1 MHSQTQSQM
10 QSFNIKQ
17 LTKQLNQAR
26 ASAILINYPAVTA
39 TTATIPSSYFVPTVS
54 TGCSVSTVLSCCAGS
69 IPLRDL
75 LDSYSDQLLLTD
87 CHRPSA
93 ATEISTTK
101 SSAARCPTAY

>member
-10 QSFNIKQ
+10 QSFDIKQ

-26 ASAILINYPAVTA
+26 ASAILINCPTITA
-39 TTATIPSSYFVPTVS
+39 ATATIPSSYFVPAVL
-54 TGCSVSTVLSCCAGS
+54 TGYSVSTILSYYAGS

-75 LDSYSDQLLLTD
+75 LDSYSNQLLPTNY
-87 CHRPSA
+87 HQPSA

-101 SSAARCPTAY
+101 SSAARCPTTY